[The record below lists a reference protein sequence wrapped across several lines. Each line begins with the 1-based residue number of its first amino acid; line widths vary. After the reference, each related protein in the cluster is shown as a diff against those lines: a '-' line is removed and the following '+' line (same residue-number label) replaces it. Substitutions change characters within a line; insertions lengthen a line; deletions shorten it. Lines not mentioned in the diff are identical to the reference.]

1 MEESIAIKIM
11 VIIGQKFR
19 KNENAPTQSD
29 LLESMQAPEY
39 AVDHVLGRLLKL
51 GLVYVVDQEE
61 VRYAPARSLDTL
73 KLHEIIE
80 KLRTFGTTE
89 STREKGNRI
98 NRVVDEIQDKNERM
112 LKKAFSDINI
122 RDLIEKI
129 EKG

>member
-1 MEESIAIKIM
+1 
-11 VIIGQKFR
+11 
-19 KNENAPTQSD
+19 
-29 LLESMQAPEY
+29 
-39 AVDHVLGRLLKL
+39 LKL
-51 GLVYVVDQEE
+51 Y
-61 VRYAPARSLDTL
+61 
-73 KLHEIIE
+73 EIIE